1 MEKFVGHPIVSYF
14 WMIAESCY
22 ASNGEM
28 EIATVQGAETGRAC
42 ELGRFVP
49 ADLFALKN
57 FSLFDARQE
66 GPNSIPGPDELRMF
80 FSRI

>member
-14 WMIAESCY
+14 WMIAESYY
-22 ASNGEM
+22 AANREM

-49 ADLFALKN
+49 SDLFALKS
-57 FSLFDARQE
+57 FSLFDACR
-66 GPNSIPGPDELRMF
+66 GKVNSIPGPDELRMF
-80 FSRI
+80 LSRI